1 MPQRRAKISV
11 QSHTKK
17 PDTAAKGYHDTV
29 NFQILGVFLKR
40 YMSEKQNYLTLE
52 KVFSNFSTQ
61 SLRLKI
67 WMKKEAKKNPKNP
80 NPNDQTKS

>member
-29 NFQILGVFLKR
+29 NFQMLGVFLKG
-40 YMSEKQNYLTLE
+40 YMSEVLNYLTLE
-52 KVFSNFSTQ
+52 KVFSTFSTQ

-67 WMKKEAKKNPKNP
+67 WTKTEAQKKPPKPQPKQP
-80 NPNDQTKS
+80 N